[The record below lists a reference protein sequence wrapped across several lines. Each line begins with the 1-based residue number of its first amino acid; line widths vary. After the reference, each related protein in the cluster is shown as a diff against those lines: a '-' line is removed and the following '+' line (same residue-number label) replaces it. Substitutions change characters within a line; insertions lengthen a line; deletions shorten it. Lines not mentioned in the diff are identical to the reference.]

1 MGVGVGCSYYRATS
15 SPPRRGLFEDGANS
29 FWHVAFGMAAC
40 HVSVGAAVYAAY
52 QVRGFAD
59 DVNFPVDMLEFLV
72 GYAAMYALRRAL
84 SRRARAS

>member
-1 MGVGVGCSYYRATS
+1 MGAGADRGCRATS